1 MIAKRV
7 LKNSTFLSKHL
18 VIRILTVRIGGFGKI
33 NFPNERLSPT
43 CTIYFFYFFFQVVG
57 PPCHLLNIVFHN
69 LCKLIYFVTQTSF
82 LFMNGIVI

>member
-43 CTIYFFYFFFQVVG
+43 CTIYFFYFFEATLSSIKILFFITFV
-57 PPCHLLNIVFHN
+57 N
-69 LCKLIYFVTQTSF
+69 LFIL
-82 LFMNGIVI
+82 

>member
-43 CTIYFFYFFFQVVG
+43 CTICFFYFFFSSREATLSSIKILFFITFV
-57 PPCHLLNIVFHN
+57 N
-69 LCKLIYFVTQTSF
+69 LFIL
-82 LFMNGIVI
+82 